1 MFQRTRLLVTLT
13 TSISF
18 CLFSFLMINT
28 ALASQPKINNT
39 QQTSPGTIH
48 GKVSDIINAAGYTY
62 AEVDTGK
69 EKVWAA
75 ATTTPLNIGDTIS
88 FSSGM
93 PMKNFNSKSL
103 KRDFPVI
110 YFVPSFITHNKNMSG
125 AGKSTTLRPENLS
138 PDDFVLIASEVER

>member
-18 CLFSFLMINT
+18 CLFGFFMVNT
-28 ALASQPKINNT
+28 ALASQPNINNK

-48 GKVSDIINAAGYTY
+48 GKVSDIINSAGYTY

-88 FSSGM
+88 FSAAV
-93 PMKNFNSKSL
+93 PMKNFHSKSM

-125 AGKSTTLRPENLS
+125 VG
-138 PDDFVLIASEVER
+138 